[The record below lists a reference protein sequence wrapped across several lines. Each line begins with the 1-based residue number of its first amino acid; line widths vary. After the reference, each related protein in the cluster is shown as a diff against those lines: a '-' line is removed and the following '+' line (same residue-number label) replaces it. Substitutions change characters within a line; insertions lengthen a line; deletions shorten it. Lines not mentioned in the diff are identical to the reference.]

1 VNLVAKNL
9 DITPIVLNLFSC
21 PNALLTHV
29 EWQIRDNLIDPTPV
43 TWSRQMLDPVCF
55 KTSIQAKVTNEKFS
69 QLVSVL
75 ASWGKLR
82 FETFQLSRNGQ
93 VCSRYSATPS
103 LGIYRA
109 SINEMG
115 ESVITESQIKAAT
128 QRAQEENNDVLA
140 EIEFMLGKPWDDELE
155 IFRLNSESR
164 VLRTVFRT
172 GS

>member
-1 VNLVAKNL
+1 MKLLAKDL
-9 DITPIVLNLFSC
+9 ELSPIVLNLFSC

-29 EWQIRDNLIDPTPV
+29 EWQIRDNLIDPSPV

-55 KTSIQAKVTNEKFS
+55 KTTIQAKVTNEKFS
-69 QLVSVL
+69 HLVSVL

-82 FETFQLSRNGQ
+82 FETYQLSRNGQ
-93 VCSRYSATPS
+93 ISARYSATPT

-109 SINEMG
+109 VINEMG
-115 ESVITESQIKAAT
+115 DAMITESQLKAAMK
-128 QRAQEENNDVLA
+128 RAQEENNDVSS

-155 IFRLNSESR
+155 IFRINSESS
-164 VLRTVFRT
+164 VLRTAFRT

>member
-1 VNLVAKNL
+1 MKLLAKDL
-9 DITPIVLNLFSC
+9 ELTPIVLNLFSC

-29 EWQIRDNLIDPTPV
+29 EWQIRDNLIDSSPV
-43 TWSRQMLDPVCF
+43 TWSRQLLDPVCF

-69 QLVSVL
+69 HLVSVL

-93 VCSRYSATPS
+93 ISSRYSATPS

-109 SINEMG
+109 VINEMG
-115 ESVITESQIKAAT
+115 ESIITEYQIKAAAK
-128 QRAQEENNDVLA
+128 RAQEENNDLIT

-155 IFRLNSESR
+155 VFRLNSESR
-164 VLRTVFRT
+164 VLRTAFRT